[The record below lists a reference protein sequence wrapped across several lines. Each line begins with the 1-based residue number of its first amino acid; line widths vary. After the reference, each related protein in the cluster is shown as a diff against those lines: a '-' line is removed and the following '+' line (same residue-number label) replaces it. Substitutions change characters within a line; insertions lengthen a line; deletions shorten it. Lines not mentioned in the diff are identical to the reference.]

1 MFPFMGF
8 CYTKT
13 VNLNLFMRQAIMYS
27 GFYCSPSHG
36 GRVGMSLMRVVY
48 MLVTDFLFL
57 YSACSAS

>member
-13 VNLNLFMRQAIMYS
+13 VNLNLFMPQAIMYS

-36 GRVGMSLMRVVY
+36 SRGGMFFTDGWYVTNESCVY
-48 MLVTDFLFL
+48 V
-57 YSACSAS
+57 SH